1 MNQHGHTPCGI
12 AFVASAALLAMS
24 ALQVEAD
31 GSSVAKIYHPY
42 VQPLERE
49 LELRLVA
56 EQGRANEDVW
66 RWRLGYGQA
75 LSSSFFAELYVI
87 GEAEGPDAGDVT
99 AYELEGL
106 WQLTEQGQYT
116 TDWGLLFELEKEHR
130 EDAWEF
136 STALLAERA
145 WGAWVGTANAHLTR
159 EWGADLRD
167 EWDCRAAIASRRA
180 SNPPS
185 NSTPPKTCSPWARQC
200 WARNASASGAS
211 CTGRSGCSPAWTP
224 TVQSCPHA
232 VNWNT
237 NSETWRPPAAVF
249 SMPSYPDRMDL
260 HPNRRGP
267 RSPVNAL
274 PIQATL
280 CRQGRRCVNARAPDL
295 VARPRLLRP
304 GLRAKGVAP
313 RPQGR
318 RTPDHRNPPRR
329 HGERPMAE
337 LSRRPV
343 PTPSDRLEYAANAAV
358 DTLTPGQ
365 GYPLPPIGS
374 WNSASGLAPLRHF
387 C

>member
-12 AFVASAALLAMS
+12 ALVASAALLAMS

-56 EQGRANEDVW
+56 EQGRANEDVR

-75 LSSSFFAELYVI
+75 LNSSFFAELYVI

-167 EWDCRAAIASRRA
+167 EW
-180 SNPPS
+180 
-185 NSTPPKTCSPWARQC
+185 
-200 WARNASASGAS
+200 
-211 CTGRSGCSPAWTP
+211 
-224 TVQSCPHA
+224 
-232 VNWNT
+232 
-237 NSETWRPPAAVF
+237 ETR
-249 SMPSYPDRMDL
+249 L
-260 HPNRRGP
+260 G
-267 RSPVNAL
+267 L
-274 PIQATL
+274 
-280 CRQGRRCVNARAPDL
+280 QGRYRL
-295 VARPRLLRP
+295 SPRLEPAIEFHAAEDLLALGPAVLGTERLGIRRKLHWEV
-304 GLRAKGVAP
+304 GLFAGLDADSP
-313 RPQGR
+313 
-318 RTPDHRNPPRR
+318 
-329 HGERPMAE
+329 E
-337 LSRRPV
+337 LSARGQ
-343 PTPSDRLEYAANAAV
+343 LEYE
-358 DTLTPGQ
+358 
-365 GYPLPPIGS
+365 
-374 WNSASGLAPLRHF
+374 F
-387 C
+387 